1 MSFLWDTLGL
11 NLVQYKQW
19 ICVVAGVLQVFGQGR
34 RPCSTLI
41 RSRVVSAFEVPAPLD
56 GDQLPT

>member
-1 MSFLWDTLGL
+1 MGHAGVEFGTI
-11 NLVQYKQW
+11 YTW
-19 ICVVAGVLQVFGQGR
+19 ICVVAGVLQVFGQVR